1 MLIRNDYPRRIALGT
16 SGMALLVTVATVIG
30 IAKGAARVELLV
42 TDLVLVCCAVL
53 AVVGWRK
60 ERAWMTL
67 TAGATLLVAVF
78 GGGWLFAE

>member
-16 SGMALLVTVATVIG
+16 SGLALLVTVAAVIG
-30 IAKGAARVELLV
+30 VAKGALRVELLV

-60 ERAWMTL
+60 EKAWMTF
-67 TAGATLLVAVF
+67 TACVGLLVAAF

>member
-16 SGMALLVTVATVIG
+16 SGLALLVTVAAVIG
-30 IAKGAARVELLV
+30 VAKGAPRVELLA
-42 TDLVLVCCAVL
+42 TDLVLLCCAVL

-60 ERAWMTL
+60 ERAWMTF
-67 TAGATLLVAVF
+67 TACAGLLVAVF